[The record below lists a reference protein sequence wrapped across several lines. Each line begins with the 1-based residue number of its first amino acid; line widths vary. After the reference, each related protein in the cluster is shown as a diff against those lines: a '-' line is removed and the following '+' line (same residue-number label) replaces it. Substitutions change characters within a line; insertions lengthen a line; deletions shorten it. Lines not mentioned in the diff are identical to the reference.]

1 MGFLVLTNM
10 RNEVRKKSVLFL
22 FLLGTSKSEVS
33 IILVLMETLKFT

>member
-10 RNEVRKKSVLFL
+10 VRKTLVLFL
-22 FLLGTSKSEVS
+22 VLLGTSKSEVS